1 MLTDLAIACRKSGLR
16 VVELPGWKTN
26 RSPGGE
32 DYKGVLAHHT
42 GSYDEIGDTSSDL
55 AYAKWL
61 CSTGREDLDP
71 PLCNIGLSAESTVF
85 VGAAGNANHAGEA
98 RASGPMPYAKDGNAI
113 YIGIEAFNSGTQGWS
128 SWGTDAHGNTITQY
142 EGYVRLCAALCK
154 HYGWPAS
161 HVRAHRE
168 TSVTGKVDPG
178 GIDMDKFRRDIAAEM
193 KREEDEMPNYR
204 DWQDADRAA
213 LAKDVAD
220 EVLQRTVKVIGAG
233 GKSKEIT
240 MKQAIAR
247 IANGVIVTREQ
258 GNEALDDL
266 TMIQTTLD
274 ELND

>member
-1 MLTDLAIACRKSGLR
+1 
-16 VVELPGWKTN
+16 
-26 RSPGGE
+26 
-32 DYKGVLAHHT
+32 
-42 GSYDEIGDTSSDL
+42 
-55 AYAKWL
+55 
-61 CSTGREDLDP
+61 
-71 PLCNIGLSAESTVF
+71 
-85 VGAAGNANHAGEA
+85 
-98 RASGPMPYAKDGNAI
+98 
-113 YIGIEAFNSGTQGWS
+113 
-128 SWGTDAHGNTITQY
+128 
-142 EGYVRLCAALCK
+142 
-154 HYGWPAS
+154 
-161 HVRAHRE
+161 
-168 TSVTGKVDPG
+168 
-178 GIDMDKFRRDIAAEM
+178 MDKFRRDIAAEM